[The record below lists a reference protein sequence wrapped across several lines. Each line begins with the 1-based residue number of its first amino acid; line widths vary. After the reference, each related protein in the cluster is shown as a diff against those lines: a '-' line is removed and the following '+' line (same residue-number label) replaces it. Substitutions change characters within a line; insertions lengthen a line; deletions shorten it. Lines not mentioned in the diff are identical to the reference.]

1 MQEQIQNTENKL
13 DELRKRIDLVDQQ
26 ILLLLSARNDF
37 VKKVAQLKK
46 ENGIPVYD
54 EFREKQ
60 LINDWIGSSKI
71 LGLSEEFVKSI
82 LELIISESRRI
93 QKEIIE

>member
-54 EFREKQ
+54 ESREKQ
-60 LINDWIGSSKI
+60 LINDWIESSKI